1 MLQSESKQAIDPG
14 RLGLHAH
21 KFCAGGFE
29 KLAILHTGR
38 TRRFTRATS
47 KAAID
52 VLFKRARLKREAL
65 LLYRAH
71 QIDAPART
79 VVLIARRD
87 VRRAGFETKPAVNTG
102 QDFFLFSSE
111 SFSEY

>member
-38 TRRFTRATS
+38 TS
-47 KAAID
+47 
-52 VLFKRARLKREAL
+52 
-65 LLYRAH
+65 
-71 QIDAPART
+71 
-79 VVLIARRD
+79 
-87 VRRAGFETKPAVNTG
+87 FETKPAVNTG